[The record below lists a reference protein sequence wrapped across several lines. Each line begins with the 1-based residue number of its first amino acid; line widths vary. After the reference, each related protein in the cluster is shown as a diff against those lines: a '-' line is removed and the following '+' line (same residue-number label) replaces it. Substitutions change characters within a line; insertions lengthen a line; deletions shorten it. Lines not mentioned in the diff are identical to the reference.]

1 MDSIIF
7 SVDDR
12 KEVFNRIKRTYAK
25 WARFEN
31 SLVFGELDVT
41 KFSDGELD
49 AKYKT
54 SVRDKRV
61 YILSTPSDSDA
72 IMGLNLSIDA
82 AKRAGAKEVII
93 LLTYFAYGRSDRKGA
108 SRGAIGGKVFAE
120 MLENRGAD
128 MVVTLDLHADQ
139 IQGFFKIPVV
149 QLDGR
154 NLFAPILEN
163 IIKDQEKFVLVAP
176 DAGATKRVKKY
187 RDLLRELYD
196 IDLPFVIIDKTRP
209 RANEVE
215 GMVLIGEVDGKEAI
229 IIDDIIDTGGTL
241 VKGVNLL
248 LDNGAT
254 GVSGM
259 ITHGV
264 LSGPAFDRL
273 VESKIKT
280 LITTDS
286 LPTIASMNKIQR
298 VTCANIFAK
307 AIYGYENGHSFSYL
321 MNDYTNDSTKLFK

>member
-12 KEVFNRIKRTYAK
+12 KEVFNRIKRTYSK

-31 SLVFGELDVT
+31 NLKFGDLNVS

-49 AKYKT
+49 AQYKD

-82 AKRAGAKEVII
+82 AKRAGAKEVIV

-128 MVVTLDLHADQ
+128 MIVTLDLHADQ

-154 NLFAPILEN
+154 NLFAPVLES
-163 IIKDQEKFVLVAP
+163 IIKDQEKYVLIAP

-187 RDLLRELYD
+187 RDLLRELYN
-196 IDLPFVIIDKTRP
+196 IDLPYAIIDKTRP
-209 RANEVE
+209 RANEIE
-215 GMVLIGEVDGKEAI
+215 GMVLIGDVDGKEAI
-229 IIDDIIDTGGTL
+229 IIDDIIDTFGTGS
-241 VKGVNLL
+241 KGIELL
-248 LDNGAT
+248 YEKGAS
-254 GVSGM
+254 GVSM
-259 ITHGV
+259 VATHGV
-264 LSGPAFDRL
+264 LSGPAIDRIKK
-273 VESKIKT
+273 SKVKQ

-286 LPTIASMNKIQR
+286 LPTVESMNKIQR

-307 AIYGYENGHSFSYL
+307 AIYSYENGHSFSFL
-321 MNDYTNDSTKLFK
+321 MDDYTNDNIKLFK